1 VSDVP
6 DVPPQGIFISYRRAD
21 AGPYARLLQ
30 VELSKRFPHVPVFM
44 DLDSIE
50 PGLDF
55 AAIIHDAVN
64 SCRVMVALIGRQWL
78 TIDDEEGRRRL
89 EDPGDYVRF
98 EIRMALKR
106 GVRTIPVLLD
116 GTKMPRQEHLPRDLH
131 RLARLHA
138 LEMSYERFRY
148 DVDRLAGII
157 EKALAGDPGSA
168 DAEPIAAAPET
179 PGDLDGLGRRRPVPP
194 ARYSDS
200 RRRAEAAGRQAPR
213 DR

>member
-1 VSDVP
+1 MTAWAYASVCSRPGTNWVSYVRT
-6 DVPPQGIFISYRRAD
+6 SD

-30 VELSKRFPHVPVFM
+30 VELSKRFPHVQVFM

-55 AAIIHDAVN
+55 AEIIHDAVN
-64 SCRVMVALIGRQWL
+64 SCRVMVALIGRQWV

-89 EDPGDYVRF
+89 DNPDDYVRF
-98 EIRMALKR
+98 EIRTALKR

-116 GTKMPRQEHLPRDLH
+116 GAKMPRQEHLPHDLR

-148 DVDRLAGII
+148 DVDRLTCII
-157 EKALAGDPGSA
+157 EKALAADHGS
-168 DAEPIAAAPET
+168 
-179 PGDLDGLGRRRPVPP
+179 PGDLAGL
-194 ARYSDS
+194 
-200 RRRAEAAGRQAPR
+200 AAGARPR
-213 DR
+213 GTL